1 MCKPF
6 EYYSKFLKIHKDIKL
21 LNIIGKI
28 MKKITVDANSI
39 NQRLDN
45 FLLKKFKNTPKTLL
59 YKLIRKGK
67 FKVNKK
73 NSPMT
78 IS

>member
-1 MCKPF
+1 
-6 EYYSKFLKIHKDIKL
+6 
-21 LNIIGKI
+21 
-28 MKKITVDANSI
+28 MKKISVDSNSI

-73 NSPMT
+73 TVHDYKLNIGDEILIT
-78 IS
+78 EKN

>member
-1 MCKPF
+1 
-6 EYYSKFLKIHKDIKL
+6 
-21 LNIIGKI
+21 
-28 MKKITVDANSI
+28 MKKITVDANSV

-45 FLLKKFKNTPKTLL
+45 FLLKKFKNTPKRLL

-67 FKVNKK
+67 FKVNNKK
-73 NSPMT
+73 LNMI